1 MSPHDRVTL
10 AFRLADARLHIAR
23 GSTGSRG
30 ELCVWMCEAHNRVNR
45 LLGKAEF
52 SCELSQLDTRWCG
65 AHGPHAPAAARRLTQ
80 CPLAV
85 GQARR
90 RRAMWR

>member
-1 MSPHDRVTL
+1 MSPHSRVSL
-10 AFRLADARLHIAR
+10 AFCLADSRSDVAR

-45 LLGKAEF
+45 LLGKPEF
-52 SCELSQLDTRWCG
+52 SCELSQLDTRWCST
-65 AHGPHAPAAARRLTQ
+65 HGPPAPAAERLTQ

-90 RRAMWR
+90 RRAMWW

>member
-1 MSPHDRVTL
+1 MSPHGRVTL
-10 AFRLADARLHIAR
+10 GFRLADARLHIAR

-30 ELCVWMCEAHNRVNR
+30 ELSVWMCEAHNRVNR
-45 LLGKAEF
+45 LLGKTEF

-65 AHGPHAPAAARRLTQ
+65 AHGPHAPAAGRLTQ